1 MPDRGVRSAVMKQT
15 IRIEPTVAKIKAE
28 IEQQEE
34 TVKAL
39 KAGGHIVTDAE
50 RQLHELKQSLSL
62 FSDRH

>member
-1 MPDRGVRSAVMKQT
+1 MKQK
-15 IRIEPTVAKIKAE
+15 IANEPSHTVAKIKAE

-50 RQLHELKQSLSL
+50 RQLHKLKQSHSL
-62 FSDRH
+62 FSDKP